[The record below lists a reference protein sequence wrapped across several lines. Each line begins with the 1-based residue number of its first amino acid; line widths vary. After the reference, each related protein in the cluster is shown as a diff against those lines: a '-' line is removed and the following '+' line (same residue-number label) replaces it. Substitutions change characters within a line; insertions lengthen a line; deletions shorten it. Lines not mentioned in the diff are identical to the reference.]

1 MANELIKCVNC
12 GALMGKGKKFCTECG
27 KPLNAPAPQAMD
39 TASPAQV
46 KPAQPPVNDLTK
58 CANCGALMGKGK
70 KFCTECGARLAN
82 APVKPQAAFCRKCG
96 AALKPGVK
104 FCTQCGAQRM
114 DVSEM

>member
-1 MANELIKCVNC
+1 
-12 GALMGKGKKFCTECG
+12 
-27 KPLNAPAPQAMD
+27 
-39 TASPAQV
+39 
-46 KPAQPPVNDLTK
+46 
-58 CANCGALMGKGK
+58 
-70 KFCTECGARLAN
+70 